1 MCNGMTLGTANDRA
15 CNPVIRAILFDLFE
29 TLITESHVAPTRASS
44 LAPALG
50 LERQAYRPEWK
61 ARRPRIV
68 VGTLSFADALMEI
81 SQTLGGTVD
90 SRGVQEICQQ
100 RVREKAEAYAR
111 IDDQVKTLIA
121 GLAGRHIPLGVI
133 SNGFKEDVLGWPACS
148 LAPAFQCTVFSCDEG
163 VAKPDPEIY
172 LRALHRLGVQ
182 PDATVYIGDG
192 GDNELTGAEQAGLR
206 ACRAAWFVRS
216 SPASLQWPEFT
227 TCGQVLEFVDAG

>member
-1 MCNGMTLGTANDRA
+1 MIQA
-15 CNPVIRAILFDLFE
+15 VLFDLFE
-29 TLITESHVAPTRASS
+29 TLITESHAAPTRASS

-61 ARRPRIV
+61 ARRQRIV
-68 VGTLSFADALMEI
+68 VGTLSFADALTEI
-81 SQTLGGTVD
+81 SQALGGTVD
-90 SRGVQEICQQ
+90 AQAVQQICQQ

-111 IDDQVKTLIA
+111 IDDQVKTLVA
-121 GLAGRHIPLGVI
+121 ELAGRHIRLGVV

-172 LRALHRLGVQ
+172 VRALRRLGVQ

-192 GDNELTGAEQAGLR
+192 GDNELAGAEQAGLR
-206 ACRAAWFVRS
+206 AWRAAWFAPRS
-216 SPASLQWPEFT
+216 SASLPWPEFT
-227 TCGQVLEFVDAG
+227 SCGEVLALVDAG